1 MTWEFMLENLPR
13 VANEFWTAAGSATVF
28 AFHGEMGA
36 GKTTTIAALCAAK
49 AVDAPA
55 SSPTFSIINEYGYE
69 ENEQAKK
76 IFHIDLYRL
85 KDDEEIEATG
95 VADCVSSGSICLVE
109 WPGKAP
115 WLFDRSALHVVITP
129 LSERQRRIRL
139 LSHNEFTT
147 NSFEEDL

>member
-1 MTWEFMLENLPR
+1 MTWEITLDELPR
-13 VANEFWTAAGSATVF
+13 FASAFWTVAGDATVF

-36 GKTTTIAALCAAK
+36 GKTTTIAALCAVK
-49 AVDAPA
+49 AADGPV

-69 ENEQAKK
+69 EEGRSKK

-85 KDDEEIEATG
+85 KDDEEVEATG
-95 VADCVSSGSICLVE
+95 VEDCVTSGAICFVE

-115 WLFDRSALHVVITP
+115 WLFEADARHVMIAP
-129 LSERQRRIRL
+129 LSEDRRRIRL
-139 LSHNEFTT
+139 LTHNEFTT